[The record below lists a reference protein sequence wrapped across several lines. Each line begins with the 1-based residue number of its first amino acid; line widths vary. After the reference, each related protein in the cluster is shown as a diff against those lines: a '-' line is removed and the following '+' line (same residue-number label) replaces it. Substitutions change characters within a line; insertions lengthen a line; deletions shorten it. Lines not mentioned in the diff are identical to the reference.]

1 MASQWG
7 VIQWPVNVY
16 VCKTLPCV
24 RVSLYLF
31 YPQPI
36 NYAPFQMTFNPWQ
49 KSSTVTPD
57 WPLWNVQFW
66 SLPFMPLHPITPFL
80 FKLFCAPCLLWLNF
94 NPLLHWGL
102 FHLVPLG
109 TRMLIHFDF
118 CIKDCS
124 LIHISILVQSF
135 YSLLFNVTFYFSN
148 ALRSFSRS
156 HCWSSL
162 YLFFFSCRPFHSH
175 FSCFDSLICLKNIY
189 LTFPFCAGWPTPTR
203 TDNTCTH

>member
-1 MASQWG
+1 M
-7 VIQWPVNVY
+7 P
-16 VCKTLPCV
+16 
-24 RVSLYLF
+24 LF
-31 YPQPI
+31 
-36 NYAPFQMTFNPWQ
+36 
-49 KSSTVTPD
+49 K
-57 WPLWNVQFW
+57 WPL
-66 SLPFMPLHPITPFL
+66 TPGR
-80 FKLFCAPCLLWLNF
+80 KAAPWPQTDPCGTFSFDRCLLCPSTPSPPSFSSFFAHLVYFGWILI
-94 NPLLHWGL
+94 HCCTWGL